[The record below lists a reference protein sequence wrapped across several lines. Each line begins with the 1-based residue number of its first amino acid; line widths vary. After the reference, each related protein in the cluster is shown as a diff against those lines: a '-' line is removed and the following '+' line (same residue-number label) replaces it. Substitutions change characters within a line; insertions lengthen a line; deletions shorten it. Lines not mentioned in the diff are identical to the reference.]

1 MNQNSEINNQK
12 LLDITPVILQD
23 TSTILNTLIFMCLDQ
38 GHDFR
43 AGDSRTTTND
53 GQSTWVDLD
62 LYVEKKLCY
71 LNKINRQK
79 FEDNYY
85 NVNTTGVKTI
95 NSDLIFGQ
103 NDFIKGLL
111 NTTFVGGNGNY
122 GMILI
127 EDSQLAGLGENPEQV
142 IAEELSK
149 IIQIKLK
156 SSSSYY
162 YIYSD
167 NDFKGDSG
175 LNIEINESTI
185 LFLPFYQRVY
195 NNDMHKLWTF
205 NTKKHVYLIKLN
217 ELSIVNENGTLKF
230 QTPSFTCEHLS
241 TIDLIVPQYVMDFSA
256 YYKKNLQIN
265 KKILKKYMEEN
276 KETLKKKFLEELFT
290 GVYKNNEFTFPAE
303 EELSLLENI
312 PRGVKY
318 YFPNCQ
324 VNGEIFN
331 IFLKWL
337 YQYQKP
343 FIHPSYKIS
352 ESDKIKFDTIEQ
364 SKIDINNKL
373 LENVLNISST
383 FLDVYNDIK
392 IGKKSLKE
400 SGGSDV
406 FLLKQYG
413 FITDTNI
420 GNSLNKSTSDIL
432 IDSLNDLPDTTICD
446 SLTGGQNVVKMTG
459 GELDDETKKIC
470 DKINVSSKPVF
481 ILQYNKLIQ
490 YLNKHP
496 KKCAEACEYVKDNYS
511 TILKKF
517 EMSDDF
523 DPFCEKCQQTTDI
536 EEPIKVE
543 EVKPLQEE
551 VTRDTISFNKPL
563 VTSDQGETDV
573 ETPLTSIISDSVT
586 PISTSVTTSSVG
598 EKQIIPFNNL
608 DNVNRVFGLGLTD
621 SEVSSESLVKIN
633 SNTTDDNLDK
643 FNNDLQLYYKY
654 IPQNQV
660 ESENKNKP
668 NYFNNCWRSTIF
680 YQEPSQLGGSN
691 YPFKFTIASGQLD
704 SSSLG
709 GQSIP
714 QYHPP
719 EVDVYMPIFELS
731 GQGKLKGIIVRMVF
745 VKDVRVNSINSKS
758 QATIFCHFVYVDFYR
773 TRISEPNNRSEYSSK
788 IGELLKYTIENTV
801 FIENNTECVDID
813 SLKNKDNLNEDSDI
827 DFELQFPDDENGRKV
842 SRRWY
847 KYFTYSQGPTV
858 QKSIVIPTNFNSI
871 LGLKKSVS
879 HDYVAEGIVNVAENL
894 IKNSNE
900 LRISFGVTNESID
913 NDTNYLFF
921 IKLFLIRNKY
931 TGDKS
936 RSTDTLFLNQTKYLE
951 GVQIS
956 NDENTLYNSQMFG
969 LNTIWSTSSKSI
981 FYMAPYL
988 TESGQVPITSGFYVN
1003 ELCNGLKNNPN
1014 FKSSTFGSQS
1024 KSSVT
1029 IPDEEY
1035 QQINEIKAE
1044 ILNTMNLDIIPDN
1057 IKYLFDINVNN
1068 TIIEHWSN
1076 GLYQLSNLYT
1086 SLNDIKEASIVEE
1099 LTQAINTYKD
1109 TLDKKKALKTLLEKS
1124 GINNL
1129 TQNLVEKYREFN
1141 EIYENIIT
1149 QKDNLYKKIS
1159 YMATKIENKSNLNN
1173 LFKMILFLNK
1183 TFPWWIEM
1191 IISNMKIDF
1200 DDKICSNYI
1209 IILDALNDLLKEDS
1223 ILQYCD
1229 KFDIYKTILSN
1240 INYFEGY
1247 IKIDCFTITDSNNEK
1262 LKTLKTCPKNLPIKP
1277 IQIENKRLQD
1287 NPLQVRKIFLKS
1299 IDQQKIEDLP
1309 KEEQDRLIE
1318 LNDVKF
1324 NNVSVDFLEK
1334 LRGLT
1339 NPDENLSKQDPNEIT
1354 KLAQETSV
1362 VEKPVPILRV
1372 IKPIRTAATIVQ
1384 DVPKEGPKTVI
1395 QDEFGGALIQNNS
1408 INTTT
1413 TTATTE
1419 NKITSEKLND
1429 FYLKTYKYNIGNHL
1443 KSFIPLIKDIDTKYP
1458 NKDINL
1464 QDDIPKDFNYFK
1476 DLINKILL
1484 IYIDYINT
1492 SFIPKINT
1500 NTILDELEKIKN
1512 TYSVEEMN
1520 TILNMYSR
1528 QLDIYMVINRIMN
1541 AEELSNIDLINII
1554 NDNLNYNTYNSLNI
1568 PFTLLQLK
1576 YKILKV
1582 GISEEKPKMFS
1593 NLLTSLPNIIPKLP
1607 NIMPKLPNIPKFSP
1621 FNRGKVDQR
1630 NVEQRDVAQ
1639 GAGSLKVKKN
1649 KKHSNTMKNKNRNR
1663 NNKNTIKRNNKKMKR
1678 HTRKN

>member
-1 MNQNSEINNQK
+1 MNQNSEINKQK

-62 LYVEKKLCY
+62 FYVEKKLCY

-85 NVNTTGVKTI
+85 NVKTLEPTEIKTI

-122 GMILI
+122 GMVLI
-127 EDSQLAGLGENPEQV
+127 EDSQLAGLGETPEHS
-142 IAEELSK
+142 IAQELSNT
-149 IIQIKLK
+149 IQIKLK
-156 SSSSYY
+156 STSSYY

-175 LNIEINESTI
+175 LNLKINESTI

-217 ELSIVNENGTLKF
+217 ELSIVNENGTLNF
-230 QTPSFTCEHLS
+230 QTPTFICEPLN
-241 TIDLIVPQYVMDFSA
+241 TIDLIVPQYVMNFGE
-256 YYKKNLQIN
+256 YYETNLKPLKKNLA
-265 KKILKKYMEEN
+265 KYMEEN
-276 KETLKKKFLEELFT
+276 KEPLKQSFLTELFT
-290 GVYKNNEFTFPAE
+290 GVYKSNEFTFPRE
-303 EELSLLENI
+303 EISPLENI

-324 VNGEIFN
+324 ANGEIFN

-352 ESDKIKFDTIEQ
+352 ESDNKSKFDTIEQ
-364 SKIDINNKL
+364 SKTDITNKL
-373 LENVLNISST
+373 LGNVPNNGST
-383 FLDVYNDIK
+383 FLDMYNDIK
-392 IGKKSLKE
+392 IGKKSLEE
-400 SGGSDV
+400 SGRDV

-420 GNSLNKSTSDIL
+420 GNSTNKSTSDIL
-432 IDSLNDLPDTTICD
+432 IDSLNDLPDTTKCD

-459 GELDDETKKIC
+459 GELDTDTQNEC
-470 DKINVSSKPVF
+470 DKINVSMSLVFKPR
-481 ILQYNKLIQ
+481 YEKLKE
-490 YLNKHP
+490 YLNNNP
-496 KKCAEACEYVKDNYS
+496 QKCAEACKYVKDNYS
-511 TILKKF
+511 AILEKF
-517 EMSDDF
+517 KMSDDF
-523 DPFCEKCQQTTDI
+523 NSFCEKCQQTTGI
-536 EEPIKVE
+536 EEPTNE
-543 EVKPLQEE
+543 KPLERVIQP
-551 VTRDTISFNKPL
+551 ISFARPS
-563 VTSDQGETDV
+563 VTSEGTTTV
-573 ETPLTSIISDSVT
+573 ETPLTSIISESVT
-586 PISTSVTTSSVG
+586 PIPTSITTSSVG
-598 EKQIIPFNNL
+598 KKDIIPFNNL
-608 DNVNRVFGLGLTD
+608 QNANEVFGLDLSVPKITSD
-621 SEVSSESLVKIN
+621 SFIKIN
-633 SNTTDDNLDK
+633 SNTTNDNLDE
-643 FNNDLQLYYKY
+643 FDNDLQLYYNF

-660 ESENKNKP
+660 ESENKNRK
-668 NYFNNCWRSTIF
+668 NYFNNCWNPTIF
-680 YQEPSQLGGSN
+680 YQSEAPQLGGSN

-714 QYHPP
+714 QYHAP

-731 GQGKLKGIIVRMVF
+731 GEGKLKGIIVRMVF

-773 TRISEPNNRSEYSSK
+773 TRISEPNNRSEYPSK
-788 IGELLKYTIENTV
+788 IGELLKYAIENTV
-801 FIENNTECVDID
+801 FIENNPECVDID
-813 SLKNKDNLNEDSDI
+813 SLKNKDNLNEESDI

-871 LGLKKSVS
+871 LGVKKSVS

-900 LRISFGVTNESID
+900 LRISFGVTNEEID
-913 NDTNYLFF
+913 NDSNYLFF

-969 LNTIWSTSSKSI
+969 LNTIWSTSTKSI

-988 TESGQVPITSGFYVN
+988 TETGQAPITSGFYVN
-1003 ELCNGLKNNPN
+1003 ELCNGLKSNPN
-1014 FKSSTFGSQS
+1014 FKSSTSGSQS
-1024 KSSVT
+1024 KLNVV
-1029 IPDEEY
+1029 IDEEY
-1035 QQINEIKAE
+1035 EQINEFKAE

-1057 IKYLFDINVNN
+1057 VKNLFDINVNN
-1068 TIIEHWSN
+1068 TIIEYWSN

-1086 SLNDIKEASIVEE
+1086 SLNDIKETSIVEE

-1109 TLDKKKALKTLLEKS
+1109 APDKKKGLKALQNS
-1124 GINNL
+1124 VINKL
-1129 TQNLVEKYREFN
+1129 TQNLVDKYNEFN

-1149 QKDNLYKKIS
+1149 QKDYLYKKIS
-1159 YMATKIENKSNLNN
+1159 FMASKIENKSDLNN

-1191 IISNMKIDF
+1191 IIANMKIDF
-1200 DDKICSNYI
+1200 DNKICSDYI
-1209 IILDALNDLLKEDS
+1209 IILNSLNDLLKEDS
-1223 ILQYCD
+1223 TLQYCD

-1247 IKIDCFTITDSNNEK
+1247 IKIDCFTITDSNEK
-1262 LKTLKTCPKNLPIKP
+1262 KLGTSKRCPNPEIQINP
-1277 IQIENKRLQD
+1277 IQIEKK
-1287 NPLQVRKIFLKS
+1287 PLQVKKIFLKS
-1299 IDQQKIEDLP
+1299 IDQQEIEDLP
-1309 KEEQDRLIE
+1309 KEEQDRLID
-1318 LNDVKF
+1318 LNDKKF

-1334 LRGLT
+1334 LKGIT
-1339 NPDENLSKQDPNEIT
+1339 DPDENLSKQDPNEIT
-1354 KLAQETSV
+1354 RLAQETSV
-1362 VEKPVPILRV
+1362 VEKPVPIPLKFV
-1372 IKPIRTAATIVQ
+1372 KPIRTAATIVQ
-1384 DVPKEGPKTVI
+1384 EQNVSKDDAKQDGTMIQEKTI
-1395 QDEFGGALIQNNS
+1395 RQDELGGAPS
-1408 INTTT
+1408 
-1413 TTATTE
+1413 E
-1419 NKITSEKLND
+1419 NKITSEALND

-1464 QDDIPKDFNYFK
+1464 QDNTPKDFNYFK

-1484 IYIDYINT
+1484 IYIEYINT

-1512 TYSVEEMN
+1512 TYSVEQMN

-1568 PFTLLQLK
+1568 PFTLFQLK
-1576 YKILKV
+1576 YKLLKV
-1582 GISEEKPKMFS
+1582 GISEEKPKIFS
-1593 NLLTSLPNIIPKLP
+1593 KMLSSLPSMIPKLP
-1607 NIMPKLPNIPKFSP
+1607 NIKFQSKFSP
-1621 FNRGKVDQR
+1621 FTRGAVDKG
-1630 NVEQRDVAQ
+1630 DVDKGNLAQ
-1639 GAGSLKVKKN
+1639 GAGSLKHKKN
-1649 KKHSNTMKNKNRNR
+1649 KKNSNTMNNKNRNR
-1663 NNKNTIKRNNKKMKR
+1663 NKNKNRNNTRKRKNKKMKR
-1678 HTRKN
+1678 YTRKN

>member
-1 MNQNSEINNQK
+1 MNQNSETNKQK

-62 LYVEKKLCY
+62 FYAEKKVCY
-71 LNKINRQK
+71 LNKINKQK

-85 NVNTTGVKTI
+85 KVTPSDPTAIKTI

-122 GMILI
+122 GMVLI
-127 EDSQLAGLGENPEQV
+127 EDSQLAGLGENPEQL
-142 IAEELSK
+142 IAQELSNT
-149 IIQIKLK
+149 IQIKLK
-156 SSSSYY
+156 STSSYY

-175 LNIEINESTI
+175 LNLKINESTI

-217 ELSIVNENGTLKF
+217 ELSIVNENDILKF
-230 QTPSFTCEHLS
+230 QTPTFICEPLN
-241 TIDLIVPQYVMDFSA
+241 TIDLIVPQYVMNFGE
-256 YYKKNLQIN
+256 YYETNLKLYKKSLA
-265 KKILKKYMEEN
+265 KYMEEN
-276 KETLKKKFLEELFT
+276 KELLKQSFLTELFT
-290 GVYKNNEFTFPAE
+290 GVYKSNEFTFPRE
-303 EELSLLENI
+303 EISPLENI

-352 ESDKIKFDTIEQ
+352 ESDNKSKFVTIEQ

-373 LENVLNISST
+373 LGNVPNNSST
-383 FLDVYNDIK
+383 FLDMYNDIK
-392 IGKKSLKE
+392 IGKKSLEE
-400 SGGSDV
+400 SGSDV

-420 GNSLNKSTSDIL
+420 GNSKNKSTSDIL
-432 IDSLNDLPDTTICD
+432 IDSLNDLPYTTDCVT
-446 SLTGGQNVVKMTG
+446 SSGGQNIVKMTG
-459 GELDDETKKIC
+459 GKLDIDTQNEC
-470 DKINVSSKPVF
+470 DKINVSMSLVF
-481 ILQYNKLIQ
+481 NPRYEKLKE
-490 YLNKHP
+490 YLNKNP
-496 KKCAEACEYVKDNYS
+496 QKCAEACTYVKEKYS
-511 TILKKF
+511 DILQKF
-517 EMSDDF
+517 GKLDEF
-523 DPFCEKCQQTTDI
+523 NRFCEKCQQTTGI
-536 EEPIKVE
+536 EEPIKD
-543 EVKPLQEE
+543 VKPLELVIQP
-551 VTRDTISFNKPL
+551 ISFDRQP
-563 VTSDQGETDV
+563 VTSEGTTTDET
-573 ETPLTSIISDSVT
+573 TTSEPTTMKSESVT
-586 PISTSVTTSSVG
+586 PISTSSVG
-598 EKQIIPFNNL
+598 KKDNSEFNNL
-608 DNVNRVFGLGLTD
+608 QNANEVFGLGLTD

-643 FNNDLQLYYKY
+643 FDNNLQLYYNF

-660 ESENKNKP
+660 ESENKNRP
-668 NYFNNCWRSTIF
+668 NYFNNCWNSTIF
-680 YQEPSQLGGSN
+680 YQPEAPQSGGSN

-714 QYHPP
+714 QYHAP

-731 GQGKLKGIIVRMVF
+731 GEGKLKGIIVRMVF

-773 TRISEPNNRSEYSSK
+773 TRISEPNNTSEYPSK
-788 IGELLKYTIENTV
+788 IGELLEYTIKNTV
-801 FIENNTECVDID
+801 FIENNPECVDID
-813 SLKNKDNLNEDSDI
+813 GIKNKDNLNEESDI
-827 DFELQFPDDENGRKV
+827 DFELQFPDDESRKV

-900 LRISFGVTNESID
+900 LRTSFGVPNEEID
-913 NDTNYLFF
+913 NDSNYLFF

-988 TESGQVPITSGFYVN
+988 TESGQAPITSGFYVD
-1003 ELCNGLKNNPN
+1003 ELCKGLKSNPN
-1014 FKSSTFGSQS
+1014 FKSSTSGSQS
-1024 KSSVT
+1024 KLNVV
-1029 IPDEEY
+1029 IDDEYE
-1035 QQINEIKAE
+1035 QINEFKAE

-1057 IKYLFDINVNN
+1057 VKNLFDINVNN
-1068 TIIEHWSN
+1068 TIIEDWSN

-1086 SLNDIKEASIVEE
+1086 SLNDIKETSIVEE

-1109 TLDKKKALKTLLEKS
+1109 APDRRKALQELQNKT
-1124 GINNL
+1124 INKL
-1129 TQNLVEKYREFN
+1129 TKIISDNNNHFN

-1149 QKDNLYKKIS
+1149 QKDHLYQKLS
-1159 YMATKIENKSNLNN
+1159 YMATEFENKSDLNN

-1183 TFPWWIEM
+1183 TFPWWVEM

-1200 DDKICSNYI
+1200 DNKLCSDYI

-1223 ILQYCD
+1223 TLQYCD
-1229 KFDIYKTILSN
+1229 KFQIYKTILSN
-1240 INYFEGY
+1240 IKYFEEN
-1247 IKIDCFTITDSNNEK
+1247 IKIDCFTITDSNDKK
-1262 LKTLKTCPKNLPIKP
+1262 LKTSTRCPQKAPIQINP
-1277 IQIENKRLQD
+1277 IQIEKK
-1287 NPLQVRKIFLKS
+1287 PLQEKVIFLKS
-1299 IDQQKIEDLP
+1299 IDQQEIEDLP
-1309 KEEQDRLIE
+1309 KEEQDRLIQ
-1318 LNDVKF
+1318 LNDDKF
-1324 NNVSVDFLEK
+1324 NNISVDFLEK

-1354 KLAQETSV
+1354 RLAQETSV
-1362 VEKPVPILRV
+1362 VKKQAPIPLKV
-1372 IKPIRTAATIVQ
+1372 QKLIRTAATIVQ
-1384 DVPKEGPKTVI
+1384 EQNVPK
-1395 QDEFGGALIQNNS
+1395 DETKIENETLIQNETIRQDELGGGPIENNT
-1408 INTTT
+1408 INTS
-1413 TTATTE
+1413 E
-1419 NKITSEKLND
+1419 NKITSETLND

-1443 KSFIPLIKDIDTKYP
+1443 KSFIPLIQDIDTKYP
-1458 NKDINL
+1458 NKDLNL
-1464 QDDIPKDFNYFK
+1464 QDDTPKDFNYFK

-1512 TYSVEEMN
+1512 TDSVDQMN

-1541 AEELSNIDLINII
+1541 VEELSNIDLINII

-1576 YKILKV
+1576 YKLLKA
-1582 GISEEKPKMFS
+1582 GISEENPKMFS
-1593 NLLTSLPNIIPKLP
+1593 KMLSSLIPSLPNLP
-1607 NIMPKLPNIPKFSP
+1607 SLPKFQPNFSQ
-1621 FNRGKVDQR
+1621 FSRGAVDKGIVAQK
-1630 NVEQRDVAQ
+1630 DLAQ
-1639 GAGSLKVKKN
+1639 GAGSLKHKKN
-1649 KKHSNTMKNKNRNR
+1649 KKHSNTMNNKNRNKKR
-1663 NNKNTIKRNNKKMKR
+1663 NNKNTRKRKNKKMKR
-1678 HTRKN
+1678 YTRKN